1 MDVNLGAGIDGVEAT
16 RRVLAADPAVTV
28 IGLSM
33 HVDQGVADTM
43 RDAGAAAYLTKG
55 GPPDDLVAAI
65 RQHYAD

>member
-1 MDVNLGAGIDGVEAT
+1 
-16 RRVLAADPAVTV
+16 
-28 IGLSM
+28 
-33 HVDQGVADTM
+33 M